1 MKQKIRALAVGLVLG
16 GLVMGTSGCSLG
28 YLLQQGQGQVSLLMR
43 REPVDKLVADPT
55 LDAETRNQLV
65 LVQEA
70 KAFAERVIGLKASA
84 SYTKLVRLDRDAVSY
99 VVAGAPKDRLEPYLW
114 WFPIVGNVPYKG
126 YFAKAD
132 AEREKENLE
141 KQGLDAYLRGVSAFS
156 LLGIVPD
163 PLYSPMLKASPAG
176 LANTIIHE
184 LTHGTT
190 FLAGK
195 PSFNE
200 GFATFVG
207 DQGGLIFLKSRYGAE
222 SAEVREAEALARDQ
236 QRFQGVVDALAADL
250 QALYR
255 TRLAPQ
261 EILARRD
268 QRFARAKEELRG
280 LVFETRGYQ
289 NVDRITLNNAYL
301 VTYLTYHGN
310 MQRFE
315 QVYDRLGRDLRAFV
329 SFFKDRVAK
338 EKDPEAFLDEYLRAE
353 PPLGGNPAPSSP

>member
-1 MKQKIRALAVGLVLG
+1 ML
-16 GLVMGTSGCSLG
+16 TSGCSLG

-43 REPVDKLVADPT
+43 REPVDRLVSDPS
-55 LDAETRNQLV
+55 LDAETRDKLV

-70 KAFAERVIGLKASA
+70 KAFAENVIGLKKSA
-84 SYTKLVRLDRDAVSY
+84 SYNHLVRLDRDAVSY

-114 WFPIVGNVPYKG
+114 WFPLVGNVPYKG
-126 YFAKAD
+126 YFARAD

-141 KQGLDAYLRGVSAFS
+141 KQGLDAYLRGVSAYS

-163 PLYSPMLKASPAG
+163 PLYSPMLKSSRAG

-207 DQGGLIFLKSRYGAE
+207 DKGVLMFLSARYGE
-222 SAEVREAEALARDQ
+222 DSAEVREAEALARDQ
-236 QRFQGVVDALAADL
+236 KRFQGVIDALAEDL
-250 QALYR
+250 KALYR
-255 TRLAPQ
+255 TRLAPE
-261 EILARRD
+261 EIQARREA
-268 QRFARAKEELRG
+268 RFARAKEELQQ
-280 LVFETRGYQ
+280 LEFETPGYR
-289 NVDRITLNNAYL
+289 NLDRLTLNNAYL

-310 MQRFE
+310 MDRFE
-315 QVYDRLGRDLRAFV
+315 QVYDHLGRDLRAFV
-329 SFFKDRVAK
+329 TFFKDRVAK
-338 EKDPEAFLDEYLRAE
+338 EKDPEAFLDAYLKAE
-353 PPLGGNPAPSSP
+353 PSSDGTPAPTSR